1 MSSNLD
7 KVLSDFVIVYEYHV
21 IDKFGNDLYIFKVVD
36 EASAKRLVNFET
48 I

>member
-21 IDKFGNDLYIFKVVD
+21 IDKFGRIYIFSKL
-36 EASAKRLVNFET
+36 SMRLAQKG
-48 I
+48 